1 MKGAISIAPA
11 PGPERT
17 CVGCGQRRP
26 QAELVRFS
34 GGPDGLRVQLER
46 GEGRGVYLCPD
57 AGCLEQ
63 SVKRKAL
70 QRALGVELGLL
81 SVQGLQE
88 AIRQAVLHKVQRLLG
103 LARRAKKV
111 VAGARAVRQAM
122 EVGRIR
128 LVLLRRDI
136 IPGVGKQFQEEGE
149 RRGIPVITVFSRED
163 LEAVLGGPSREAVGL
178 LDSGFADGILQ
189 TLRYWILVGNGAPPG
204 RQEEER
210 RSGGGE
216 RG

>member
-1 MKGAISIAPA
+1 MGGAISIAPA

-17 CVGCGQRRP
+17 CVGCSQRRP

-34 GGPDGLRVQLER
+34 GGPGGLRVHLER

-57 AGCLEQ
+57 AGCLEV

-70 QRALGVELGLL
+70 QRAFGAELGQL
-81 SVQGLQE
+81 SVQGLRE
-88 AIRQAVLHKVQRLLG
+88 SIRQAVLQKVQRLLG

-111 VAGARAVRQAM
+111 VAGSRAVRQAL
-122 EVGRIR
+122 EAGRVR

-136 IPGVGKQFQEEGE
+136 FPGVGKPIQEEAE
-149 RRGIPVITVFSRED
+149 RRGIPVMMVLSRED

-178 LDSGFADGILQ
+178 LDSSFAEGILRA
-189 TLRYWILVGNGAPPG
+189 LRYWIPVGNGAPPG

-210 RSGGGE
+210 RTGGGD